1 MKKSF
6 LALLML
12 LITSGGFSQ
21 NTDIDQIISQ
31 GIKYHD
37 EGKYELAIEKYKSAL
52 KINKKSTLAH
62 YEIAY
67 TYFVL
72 QQYDNAIKHSNI
84 VIKQKTDHLEPA
96 FIVLGNSYDLS
107 GNAKQAIKTYEKG
120 LKKFPESYLL
130 NYNLAF
136 TCYLQKSYDK
146 AEQAA
151 IRAIEIKPNHGSSH
165 LVLSGI
171 MQEKGQRIKSVMALY
186 YFLYLEPN
194 SKRSVSAYENLKR
207 QLQAGVKKKDDKNI
221 NVSLNLGSMND
232 PFSSVDLMLSLKA
245 STRYTDENKN
255 KTEIEHFIDMNNS
268 LFGILSE
275 SKNNNKGF
283 WWDFYVSKF
292 SNILK
297 NGHVETLSYYISQ
310 PENNDVINNWLKDNS
325 SKVENMKTKI

>member
-1 MKKSF
+1 MKKSLF
-6 LALLML
+6 TLLLL
-12 LITSGGFSQ
+12 LITAGGFSQ
-21 NTDIDQIISQ
+21 NTDIDEIISQ

-37 EGKYELAIEKYKSAL
+37 EGKYEQAIESYKSAL
-52 KINKKSTLAH
+52 EIDKKSTLAH

-72 QQYDNAIKHSNI
+72 QQYNNAIKHSSF
-84 VIKQKTDHLEPA
+84 VIKQKSDHLQPA
-96 FIVLGNSYDLS
+96 YIVLGNSYDLS
-107 GNAKQAIKTYEKG
+107 GNAKQAIKTYEKA
-120 LKKFPESYLL
+120 LKKFPDSYLL

-136 TCYLQKSYDK
+136 TYYLQKSYDK

-194 SKRSVSAYENLKR
+194 SKRSTSAYENLKD
-207 QLQAGVKKKDDKNI
+207 QLQAGVKKQDDKNI
-221 NVSLNLGSMND
+221 NISINLGSLND

-245 STRYTDENKN
+245 STRYTEENKN
-255 KTEIEHFIDMNNS
+255 KTEIEHFIDTNKS

-275 SKNNNKGF
+275 SKKHNKGF

-292 SNILK
+292 SNILE
-297 NGHVETLSYYISQ
+297 NSDIEAFSYYISQ
-310 PENNDVINNWLKDNS
+310 PENNDTINNWLKENS
-325 SKVENMKTKI
+325 SKVENIKTKM